1 MKSNSSKKTVAHFAI
16 RSGLSLVVASI
27 TATTPMPVMAHERPD
42 GPEQRGHDGDEHAL
56 IEPKAGNWRPWVI
69 SSGKDY
75 RVPAPPGDKETKA
88 ELKLLAELA
97 SHNDAQTQQ
106 QIAFWDAGAPAY
118 RWIDLL
124 NARAMAGTPLTPY
137 AQRVYAYVAQAMYDA
152 TIAAWE
158 SKYFYHRPR
167 PSDLDH
173 DLPTAVSVPNSPSY
187 PSEHAAAAQA
197 AAAVLAYFFPAEA
210 QSFQTNAEQAGWSRV
225 LAGVQYPSDYYAGL
239 DLGLKVAAQVI
250 AKAKTDG
257 SDAVWTGSVPTGP
270 CKWIGTNP
278 ANVTAANW
286 RPLLLTSP
294 GQFRPPA
301 PPACDSP
308 EVVAET
314 ATVRNFPR
322 TFVTTYK
329 AFYWQSPE
337 GLTTWPY
344 RYLDKW
350 IFESKLDQNPPRVAR
365 AYALVA
371 SVLFDAF
378 IASQDGKFTYWY
390 IRPPQLD
397 PSIVP
402 LFAVPNF
409 PSYPSNHSTFS
420 AARSEMLAYLFPD
433 HADFIRA
440 VGKEAGD
447 SRIWAGIHFPMDN
460 VAGVALG
467 KSVAQVFISWAET
480 DGSQ

>member
-1 MKSNSSKKTVAHFAI
+1 
-16 RSGLSLVVASI
+16 
-27 TATTPMPVMAHERPD
+27 
-42 GPEQRGHDGDEHAL
+42 
-56 IEPKAGNWRPWVI
+56 
-69 SSGKDY
+69 
-75 RVPAPPGDKETKA
+75 
-88 ELKLLAELA
+88 
-97 SHNDAQTQQ
+97 
-106 QIAFWDAGAPAY
+106 
-118 RWIDLL
+118 
-124 NARAMAGTPLTPY
+124 
-137 AQRVYAYVAQAMYDA
+137 VYTYVAQAMYDA

-158 SKYFYHRPR
+158 SKYYYHRPR
-167 PSDLDH
+167 PSEVDH

-239 DLGLKVAAQVI
+239 DLGRKVAEQVI

-257 SDAVWTGSVPTGP
+257 SDAVWTGTVPTGP

-278 ANVTAANW
+278 GNVTAANW

-294 GQFRPPA
+294 GEFRPPA
-301 PPACDSP
+301 PPACDSA
-308 EVVAET
+308 EVIAET

-350 IFESKLDQNPPRVAR
+350 IFENKDDQNPPRVAR

-420 AARSEMLAYLFPD
+420 AARSEMLAYLFPE

-460 VAGVALG
+460 TAGVDLG
-467 KSVAQVFISWAET
+467 KSVAQVFISWAQT